1 MPYIIT
7 SDGEKRLLTWMQ
19 PYSIQGCNCPK
30 GMTVENCTLR
40 KKLAELQAEYDI
52 GYSVLPNGA
61 LSFPKSHYNKLEDKY
76 IDIMQIQRD
85 ICDACFAKAR
95 QKA

>member
-7 SDGEKRLLTWMQ
+7 GDGKKHLSTWMQ
-19 PYSIQGCNCPK
+19 PYSIQGCNCPE

-40 KKLAELQAEYDI
+40 KKLAKLQAEYDI

-61 LSFPKSHYNKLEDKY
+61 LSFPRFHYNELKDKY

-95 QKA
+95 QEA

>member
-1 MPYIIT
+1 MPYVIT
-7 SDGEKRLLTWMQ
+7 GDGKRHLSTWMQ
-19 PYSIQGCNCPK
+19 PYSIQGRNCPEE
-30 GMTVENCTLR
+30 MTIENCPLR
-40 KKLAELQAEYDI
+40 KKLTELQAEYDI

-61 LSFPKSHYNKLEDKY
+61 LSFPTFHYNECKDKY

-85 ICDACFAKAR
+85 ICDSCFAKAR

>member
-7 SDGEKRLLTWMQ
+7 SDGEKRLSTWMQ
-19 PYSIQGCNCPK
+19 PYSIQICNCPK

-40 KKLAELQAEYDI
+40 KKLAELQAEHDI

-61 LSFPKSHYNKLEDKY
+61 LSFPTFHYNEAKDKY
-76 IDIMQIQRD
+76 IDIMQIERD
-85 ICDACFAKAR
+85 ICYECFVKAK